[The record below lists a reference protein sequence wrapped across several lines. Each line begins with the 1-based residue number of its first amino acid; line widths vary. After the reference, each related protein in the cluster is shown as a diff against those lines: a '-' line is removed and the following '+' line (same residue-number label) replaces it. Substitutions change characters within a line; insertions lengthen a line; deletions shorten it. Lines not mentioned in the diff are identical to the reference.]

1 MVMPATSIATRLPS
15 WRIRKVL
22 EHIDAHLHEDISVA
36 DLSALLDL
44 SEGYFSRAFRT
55 TLGHP
60 PHTYIVDRRLSRAKE
75 MIRTSARSLAEIAQA
90 CGFCDQPHLTKC
102 FRRSLGMSPAAWR
115 RAQRAGSNAASLPAV
130 PIGVA
135 ARPASVQ
142 GAPVRRTSC
151 SRLSP
156 SIRAS

>member
-1 MVMPATSIATRLPS
+1 MPATSIASRLPS
-15 WRIRKVL
+15 WRVRKVL

-60 PHTYIVDRRLSRAKE
+60 PHTYIINRRLSRAKE

-102 FRRSLGMSPAAWR
+102 FRRSLGTSPATWR
-115 RAQRAGSNAASLPAV
+115 RMQDIGWHAAPAPV
-130 PIGVA
+130 RRVRTTAWPE
-135 ARPASVQ
+135 SVQ
-142 GAPVRRTSC
+142 GRPVRRTSC
-151 SRLSP
+151 ARVSP
-156 SIRAS
+156 SMRAS